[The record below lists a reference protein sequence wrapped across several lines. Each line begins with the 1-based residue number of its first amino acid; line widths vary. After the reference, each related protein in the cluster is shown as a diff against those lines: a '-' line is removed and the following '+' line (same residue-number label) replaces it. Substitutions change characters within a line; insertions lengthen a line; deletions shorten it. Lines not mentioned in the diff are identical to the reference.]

1 MILLIDN
8 YDSFAYN
15 LYQLLGSI
23 DENIQVVRNDEIK
36 VEDIESINPDCI
48 IISPGPGKPAEA
60 GIIEDVIL
68 RYYQTIPI
76 LGVCLGHQAIIE
88 AFGGDIVYAKKVM
101 HGKASW
107 IEVKDDPIFE
117 NVPRRTKVARYHSL
131 AGKKETLPACLEL
144 LAKSDDGEVMA
155 IKHKNGKVYGL
166 QFHPESILSDDGMT
180 ILNNFIRGIAK

>member
-68 RYYQTIPI
+68 RYY
-76 LGVCLGHQAIIE
+76 
-88 AFGGDIVYAKKVM
+88 
-101 HGKASW
+101 
-107 IEVKDDPIFE
+107 
-117 NVPRRTKVARYHSL
+117 
-131 AGKKETLPACLEL
+131 
-144 LAKSDDGEVMA
+144 
-155 IKHKNGKVYGL
+155 
-166 QFHPESILSDDGMT
+166 
-180 ILNNFIRGIAK
+180 